1 MRIAKAQKEYSKF
14 EESYYDDPE
23 HDHEYGTPAYVA
35 AEEISDTK
43 YKAAAAECR
52 ARLRAKYDLPKEVY
66 LFCTSSDGPLL
77 PSVVPTSR
85 KYIAAFVR
93 GKLSTDM
100 FEVLV
105 YYFEEVA
112 ECDYG
117 WALIERP
124 FDFYSE
130 TDAATYAVE
139 AAQARKPGAVS
150 NRHREDDQLR
160 TAWRARAD
168 SIHAE
173 MKAVGTRSRTKCL
186 ELPRIIGVDTTRAE
200 AVAVFGAFSPE
211 AVAAF
216 EELLRAEKD
225 GKK

>member
-1 MRIAKAQKEYSKF
+1 MRVAKAQKEYSKF
-14 EESYYDDPE
+14 EESYGDGPE
-23 HDHEYGTPAYVA
+23 NDYVYGTPEYEA
-35 AEEISDTK
+35 AENAYNLK
-43 YKAAAAECR
+43 YKAAAATCR
-52 ARLRAKYDLPKEVY
+52 TRLRAKYDLPKEVY
-66 LFCTSSDGPLL
+66 LFCESRDGPLL
-77 PSVVPTSR
+77 PSAVSVSR

-93 GKLSTDM
+93 GRLSSDM
-100 FEVLV
+100 FEVLM

-130 TDAATYAVE
+130 TDAATYAAE
-139 AAQARKPGAVS
+139 AAQASKTGATP
-150 NRHREDDQLR
+150 NCRREDDPLSA
-160 TAWRARAD
+160 AWRARAG

-173 MKAVGTRSRTKCL
+173 MKAVGTRSRTKCA
-186 ELPRIIGVDTTRAE
+186 ELPRIIGMDMTRAE
-200 AVAVFGAFSPE
+200 AAAVLGAFPPE

-216 EELLRAEKD
+216 NGLLRAEKD